1 MFGAAKLE
9 HHLAAVHRICSEA
22 SFYVWHNI
30 PKNASLEEVELAK
43 AKLPVRQPAHIL
55 PWLFVGDV
63 HDAELLKMG
72 KLKHCMI
79 AAVLTLCS
87 DTMNSQEG
95 LSLAEGLAAH
105 GFSHFQIDAQDSET
119 YDLADAVQKA
129 LEFVRPFYYRKEP
142 VLVHCFGGINR
153 AAVISVALLMLL
165 DRLPLCIAVRFVVR
179 YRGKVLTNL
188 RFRAQLVQLAEKEG
202 LLGPMSDASFLDPA
216 PAIPQTAP
224 PASWK
229 TSNGTRL
236 LQLVLLSLQTGRGEE
251 QLDSKGY
258 TLRQWEEWYKNNGSE
273 ADAEW
278 MASRAE
284 AVRQSWQQRYL
295 AHQSG

>member
-43 AKLPVRQPAHIL
+43 AQLPVRQPAHIL

-79 AAVLTLCS
+79 AAVLTLCP

-105 GFSHFQIDAQDSET
+105 GFSHFQIDARDSET

-129 LEFVRPFYYRKEP
+129 LEFVRPFYDRKEP

-153 AAVISVALLMLL
+153 AAAISVALLMLL
-165 DRLPLCIAVRFVVR
+165 DRLPLCISVRLVVTN
-179 YRGKVLTNL
+179 RGKVLT
-188 RFRAQLVQLAEKEG
+188 RRQFRAQLVQLAGDEG
-202 LLGPMSDASFLDPA
+202 LLGPMASLGVQSITPA
-216 PAIPQTAP
+216 F
-224 PASWK
+224 S
-229 TSNGTRL
+229 
-236 LQLVLLSLQTGRGEE
+236 
-251 QLDSKGY
+251 
-258 TLRQWEEWYKNNGSE
+258 
-273 ADAEW
+273 
-278 MASRAE
+278 
-284 AVRQSWQQRYL
+284 
-295 AHQSG
+295 